1 MDPTSSKLVTKDS
14 PPIVPLARAL
24 GLDLKRNDPAPHLVI
39 TLDPTR
45 PMGTL
50 ASQPAP
56 VAQPEAAPEVKES
69 PMSFLSTLETAGTK
83 IGTFLNDIVNGAKS
97 IQKIYGALSGPVI
110 AASMAVFYDVVKTV
124 AAAQAAAA
132 SASTG
137 NIPVAITLSETT
149 IGLVKTVVA
158 DFLSGEK
165 TVVAD
170 FEALNIKL

>member
-1 MDPTSSKLVTKDS
+1 
-14 PPIVPLARAL
+14 
-24 GLDLKRNDPAPHLVI
+24 
-39 TLDPTR
+39 
-45 PMGTL
+45 
-50 ASQPAP
+50 
-56 VAQPEAAPEVKES
+56 
-69 PMSFLSTLETAGTK
+69 MSFLSTLETAGTK

-97 IQKIYGALSGPVI
+97 IQKVYGALSGPVI

-124 AAAQAAAA
+124 AAAQKAAAAA
-132 SASTG
+132 STG
-137 NIPVAITLSETT
+137 DVSLTITLSETT